1 MSFNLRLPPAL
12 DAAARARSETLGISL
27 NAFVCV
33 ALDAYLKGVAGSSGV
48 VETGHV
54 VAQPVHFV
62 PPTLRPLPFKPGAKL
77 SKSERARLH
86 NLKYEKSKLA
96 GQRDLL
102 KND

>member
-1 MSFNLRLPPAL
+1 MTFNLRLPPAL
-12 DAAARARSETLGISL
+12 DASARARAEAVGISL

-33 ALDAYLKGVAGSSGV
+33 ALDAYLKGVAGSPV
-48 VETGHV
+48 VGEIRPLRV
-54 VAQPVHFV
+54 PVHSV
-62 PPTLRPLPFKPGAKL
+62 ADMPRPVLSKPLSKL
-77 SKSERARLH
+77 SKAERARLH